1 MSENAS
7 DIRAAVRRAL
17 DRPIVLI
24 GMMGTGKTKI
34 GAMLARALDLEF
46 VDSDDEIQRAAGCS
60 VAEIFERFG
69 EASFRDGEKRV
80 LKRLIADAPK
90 VIATGGGAVTNF
102 DTAQLIWDD
111 AISVWLKAD
120 LAVLLER
127 VGRTDRRPLL
137 KNGDPAEILSG
148 LLEKREP
155 IYARA
160 DITVDSST
168 GDAEALV
175 NEILERVE
183 GVLAGKKKV

>member
-34 GAMLARALDLEF
+34 GAMLARALELEF

-80 LKRLIADAPK
+80 LKRLISDAPK
-90 VIATGGGAVTNF
+90 VIATGGGAVTNAE
-102 DTAQLIWDD
+102 TAQLIWDD

-137 KNGDPAEILSG
+137 KNGDPAKILAE

-155 IYARA
+155 IYAQA
-160 DITVDSST
+160 DITVASDKD
-168 GDAEALV
+168 DAEMLV
-175 NEILERVE
+175 TEILERIGIFLRE
-183 GVLAGKKKV
+183 